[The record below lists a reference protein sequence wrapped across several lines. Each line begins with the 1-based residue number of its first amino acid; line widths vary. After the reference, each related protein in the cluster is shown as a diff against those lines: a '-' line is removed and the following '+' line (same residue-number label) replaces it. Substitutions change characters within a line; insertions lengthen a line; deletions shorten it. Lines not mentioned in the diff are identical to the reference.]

1 MNNNFSGKTAIITGG
16 AGSIGVATAELFLQQ
31 GINVVLVDIDKN
43 ALHQARL
50 KLLDKSQQVEIF
62 TADVADE
69 KQTSAYVDFAV
80 TKFGAIDILF
90 SNAGNFGIVRNI
102 EDYPLDV
109 FQSVLNVNVS
119 GAFLAAKYT
128 VPHMSRGGSIII
140 TSSVAGLTGD
150 PGVYGYI
157 TAKHALTG
165 LMRVLAKEL
174 APQGIRVNT
183 VNPGPVNNQF
193 QANVENDLSKILQR
207 NATEFFDEIIP
218 MGRHALPEEIAKSVY
233 YLASDMSAFTTGITL
248 SVDGG
253 MSI

>member
-1 MNNNFSGKTAIITGG
+1 MER
-16 AGSIGVATAELFLQQ
+16 VAA
-31 GINVVLVDIDKN
+31 
-43 ALHQARL
+43 
-50 KLLDKSQQVEIF
+50 
-62 TADVADE
+62 
-69 KQTSAYVDFAV
+69 
-80 TKFGAIDILF
+80 
-90 SNAGNFGIVRNI
+90 
-102 EDYPLDV
+102 
-109 FQSVLNVNVS
+109 
-119 GAFLAAKYT
+119 
-128 VPHMSRGGSIII
+128 
-140 TSSVAGLTGD
+140 
-150 PGVYGYI
+150 
-157 TAKHALTG
+157 AKHALTG